1 MIIINLVISVIVA
14 VTLLLDYGNNKIFDV
29 NHSKILKAVLPYGVI
44 LGHIS
49 AYNSQHFNI
58 AIIGSFIVGV
68 FFFMSAYG
76 LEFKRQN
83 GLIKFKDIGSRLS
96 KLLLPLLIPALL
108 YICVLLFQD
117 YNAWSVILNNFYT
130 YQFIL
135 PFTWFIIILS
145 FFYIIF
151 YIALSIQDISNKK
164 FICVVL
170 ITICVFSIVNFILFR
185 ETAAYTNFS
194 SLCFPAGIFY
204 KQHEDKI
211 SNFLDQKYR
220 YLICL
225 FFLMITAFLSNI
237 NYLLPITIL
246 LWSILIVMMTT
257 MINVKGSIIIDYF
270 SSISY
275 EVYICQGITFLLL
288 PPRFDKLP
296 CLLHIICTF
305 IITILIATL
314 CNYFTL
320 SLKKLFKSK

>member
-1 MIIINLVISVIVA
+1 
-14 VTLLLDYGNNKIFDV
+14 
-29 NHSKILKAVLPYGVI
+29 
-44 LGHIS
+44 
-49 AYNSQHFNI
+49 
-58 AIIGSFIVGV
+58 
-68 FFFMSAYG
+68 MSAYG
-76 LEFKRQN
+76 LECKRQN
-83 GLIKFKDIGSRLS
+83 GSIEFNDIGSRLS
-96 KLLLPLLIPALL
+96 KLLLPLLVPALL
-108 YICVLLFQD
+108 YICVLLFQG

-130 YQFIL
+130 YQLIL

-151 YIALSIQDISNKK
+151 YTALSIQNISNKK
-164 FICVVL
+164 FFCVVL
-170 ITICVFSIVNFILFR
+170 ITICVFSIVNFILFKK
-185 ETAAYTNFS
+185 TAAYTNFS

-204 KQHEDKI
+204 KQHEDTI
-211 SNFLDQKYR
+211 INFLDQKYR

-246 LWSILIVMMTT
+246 IWSVLIVMMTT
-257 MINVKGSIIIDYF
+257 MVNVKGNIILDFF

-305 IITILIATL
+305 IITILIATF

-320 SLKKLFKSK
+320 SIKKIFKSK